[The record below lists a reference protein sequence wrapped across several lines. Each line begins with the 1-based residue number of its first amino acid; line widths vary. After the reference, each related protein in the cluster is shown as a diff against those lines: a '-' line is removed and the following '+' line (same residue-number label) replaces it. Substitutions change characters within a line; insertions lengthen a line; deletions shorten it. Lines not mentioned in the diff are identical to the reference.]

1 MKGTKILKKLLIVAT
16 TSIVASSYAFGQ
28 TTKTE
33 TTKTTTTV
41 TSTLQTSQ
49 NVNNPTLTLAQPRFI
64 LSLEGIYSMTPT
76 NKIEYGRVGLF
87 NPQSRNIIFG

>member
-28 TTKTE
+28 TTKM
-33 TTKTTTTV
+33 TTTV
-41 TSTLQTSQ
+41 TSTSQTSQ